1 MTDSIFELIMTI
13 GRDIFLENHVSR
25 NFILKCYITILL
37 QQFTKTLN
45 KFLNLCRINESL
57 EICTPVL
64 FDQLNESKQF
74 WGTFFG

>member
-45 KFLNLCRINESL
+45 KFLNLCRTNESL
-57 EICTPVL
+57 EICTPVF

-74 WGTFFG
+74 